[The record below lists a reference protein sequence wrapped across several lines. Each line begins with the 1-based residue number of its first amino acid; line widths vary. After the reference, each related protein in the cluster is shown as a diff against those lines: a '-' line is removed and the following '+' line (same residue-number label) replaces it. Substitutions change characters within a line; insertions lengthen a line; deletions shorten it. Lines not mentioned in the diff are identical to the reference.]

1 MVKQNRKKNSQSS
14 HDQFKQLLVD
24 ASRCVKCGRCLSVC
38 PVYRELGR
46 EKGVAR
52 GKLSLIESQG
62 DKGFKRSSKKL
73 KEIISLC
80 LLCGACKENCPNLV
94 EGDKIIQKARG
105 ALFSRKYPPLPLKLM
120 LQHILTSPK
129 KMDKLLQA
137 GKLLQPL
144 FLKKIPSES
153 GLHLRFP
160 FSSWGK
166 KRVVPDLAKESF
178 LKKYSGEKV
187 PARTDVALFVG
198 CVGNYLFPKVPEAAV
213 EIFKHLNLSV
223 QIPQE
228 QACCGLMAFGAGMDE
243 IDVELVK
250 RNTEAFEKTGS
261 IPIVASCSSCS
272 AHLKHYPDLFEE
284 GEWKERA
291 KRFSQRVKDIS
302 EFLVEKSYAPEGK
315 AKPNTLSSRLTF
327 HDPCHLRRKQGIF
340 EAPRKLLK
348 SLPGV
353 EFIET
358 GNENLCCGSGGSFNL
373 SHYDLSKKIFQR
385 RIKPIDE
392 KKVDTVVTSCMG
404 CLLQFLDGLRREG
417 KSVKVKHL
425 LEVLKEKN

>member
-1 MVKQNRKKNSQSS
+1 MQDNSKTSPS
-14 HDQFKQLLVD
+14 ESIEQLIAD

-62 DKGFKRSSKKL
+62 GKGLKRSSKKL

-80 LLCGACKENCPNLV
+80 LLCGACTENCPNLV

-105 ALFSRKYPPLPLKLM
+105 ALFSRKYPALPLKLM

-129 KMDKLLQA
+129 KMDKLHKA
-137 GKLLQPL
+137 GKLLQPF
-144 FLKKIPSES
+144 FLKKIPAES

-166 KRVVPDLAKESF
+166 NRVVPDLAKEPF
-178 LKKYSGEKV
+178 LKKYFQKKA
-187 PARTDVALFVG
+187 PAKTDVALFVG

-213 EIFKHLNLSV
+213 EIFNHLNLSV

-228 QACCGLMAFGAGMDE
+228 QGCCGLMAFGAGMDE

-250 RNTEAFEKTGS
+250 RNIEAFEKTGF
-261 IPIVASCSSCS
+261 IPIVAPCSSCS

-284 GEWKERA
+284 EKWKERA
-291 KRFSQRVKDIS
+291 KQFSQRVKDIS
-302 EFLVEKSYAPEGK
+302 EFLVETSYAPKGK
-315 AKPNTLSSRLTF
+315 ANASSVRLTF

-348 SLPGV
+348 NIPGV

-358 GNENLCCGSGGSFNL
+358 GNDNLCCGSGGSFNV

-385 RIKPIDE
+385 RIKTIDE

-404 CLLQFLDGLRREG
+404 CLMQFLDGFYQEG
-417 KSVKVKHL
+417 KDIRAKHL
-425 LEVLKEKN
+425 VEILGEALPR

>member
-1 MVKQNRKKNSQSS
+1 MQDNSKTSPS
-14 HDQFKQLLVD
+14 ESIEQLIAD

-46 EKGVAR
+46 ERGVAR

-62 DKGFKRSSKKL
+62 GKGLKRSSKKL

-80 LLCGACKENCPNLV
+80 LLCGACTENCPNLV

-105 ALFSRKYPPLPLKLM
+105 ALFSKKYPALPLKLM

-129 KMDKLLQA
+129 KMDKLHKA
-137 GKLLQPL
+137 GKLLQPF
-144 FLKKIPSES
+144 FLKKIPAES

-166 KRVVPDLAKESF
+166 NRVVPDLAKEPF
-178 LKKYSGEKV
+178 LKKYSGKKA
-187 PARTDVALFVG
+187 PAKTDVALFVG
-198 CVGNYLFPKVPEAAV
+198 CVGNYLFPQVPEAAV

-228 QACCGLMAFGAGMDE
+228 QGCCGLMAFGAGMDE

-250 RNTEAFEKTGS
+250 RNIEAFEKTGS
-261 IPIVASCSSCS
+261 LPIVAPCSSCS

-302 EFLVEKSYAPEGK
+302 EFLVETSYAPKGK
-315 AKPNTLSSRLTF
+315 ANASSVASYV
-327 HDPCHLRRKQGIF
+327 P
-340 EAPRKLLK
+340 
-348 SLPGV
+348 
-353 EFIET
+353 
-358 GNENLCCGSGGSFNL
+358 
-373 SHYDLSKKIFQR
+373 
-385 RIKPIDE
+385 
-392 KKVDTVVTSCMG
+392 
-404 CLLQFLDGLRREG
+404 
-417 KSVKVKHL
+417 
-425 LEVLKEKN
+425 

>member
-1 MVKQNRKKNSQSS
+1 MQDNSKTSPS
-14 HDQFKQLLVD
+14 ESIEQLIAD

-38 PVYRELGR
+38 PVYRVLGR
-46 EKGVAR
+46 ERGVAR
-52 GKLSLIESQG
+52 GKLSLIESQVG
-62 DKGFKRSSKKL
+62 KGLRRSSKKL

-80 LLCGACKENCPNLV
+80 LLCGACTENCPNLV

-105 ALFSRKYPPLPLKLM
+105 ALFSRKYPALPLKLM

-129 KMDKLLQA
+129 KMDKLHKA
-137 GKLLQPL
+137 GKLLQPF
-144 FLKKIPSES
+144 FLKKIPAES

-160 FSSWGK
+160 FFSWGK
-166 KRVVPDLAKESF
+166 NRVVPDLAKEPF
-178 LKKYSGEKV
+178 LKKYFQKKA
-187 PARTDVALFVG
+187 PAKTDVALFVG

-213 EIFKHLNLSV
+213 EIFNHLNLSV

-228 QACCGLMAFGAGMDE
+228 QGCCGLMAFGAGMDE

-250 RNTEAFEKTGS
+250 RNIEAFEKTGF
-261 IPIVASCSSCS
+261 IPIVAPCSSCS

-284 GEWKERA
+284 EKWKERA
-291 KRFSQRVKDIS
+291 KQFSQRVKDIS
-302 EFLVEKSYAPEGK
+302 EFLVETSYAPKGK
-315 AKPNTLSSRLTF
+315 ANASSVRLTF

-348 SLPGV
+348 NIPGV

-358 GNENLCCGSGGSFNL
+358 GNDNLCCGSGGSFNV

-404 CLLQFLDGLRREG
+404 CLMQFLDGFYQEG
-417 KSVKVKHL
+417 KDIRAKHL
-425 LEVLKEKN
+425 VEILGEALPR

>member
-1 MVKQNRKKNSQSS
+1 MNANSKTSPS
-14 HDQFKQLLVD
+14 ESIEQLIAD

-46 EKGVAR
+46 ERGVAR

-62 DKGFKRSSKKL
+62 GKELKRSSKKL

-80 LLCGACKENCPNLV
+80 LLCGACTENCPNLV

-105 ALFSRKYPPLPLKLM
+105 ALFSEKYLALPLKLM

-129 KMDKLLQA
+129 KMDKLHKA
-137 GKLLQPL
+137 GKLLQPF
-144 FLKKIPSES
+144 FLKKIPAES

-160 FSSWGK
+160 LSSWGK
-166 KRVVPDLAKESF
+166 NRVVPDLAKEPF
-178 LKKYSGEKV
+178 LKKYSGKKA
-187 PARTDVALFVG
+187 PAKTDVALFVG

-213 EIFKHLNLSV
+213 EIFNHLNLSV

-228 QACCGLMAFGAGMDE
+228 QGCCGLMAFGAGMDE

-250 RNTEAFEKTGS
+250 RNIAAFEKTGS
-261 IPIVASCSSCS
+261 LPIVAPCSSCS

-291 KRFSQRVKDIS
+291 KRFSQRVKDSS
-302 EFLVEKSYAPEGK
+302 EFLVETSYAPKGK
-315 AKPNTLSSRLTF
+315 ANASSVRLTF

-348 SLPGV
+348 NIPGV

-358 GNENLCCGSGGSFNL
+358 GNENLCCGSGGSFNV

-404 CLLQFLDGLRREG
+404 CMLQFLDGLYREG
-417 KSVKVKHL
+417 KGIRVKHL
-425 LEVLKEKN
+425 VEILRQDFPH

>member
-1 MVKQNRKKNSQSS
+1 MKDHSKTSPSES
-14 HDQFKQLLVD
+14 IEQLIAD

-46 EKGVAR
+46 ERGVAR

-62 DKGFKRSSKKL
+62 DKEVKHSSKKL

-80 LLCGACKENCPNLV
+80 LLCGACTENCPNLV

-105 ALFSRKYPPLPLKLM
+105 ALFSKKYAALPLKLM

-129 KMDKLLQA
+129 KMDKLHKA
-137 GKLLQPL
+137 GKLLQPF
-144 FLKKIPSES
+144 FLKKIPAES

-166 KRVVPDLAKESF
+166 NRVVPDLAKEPF
-178 LKKYSGEKV
+178 LKKYFQKKV
-187 PARTDVALFVG
+187 PAKTDVALFVG

-213 EIFKHLNLSV
+213 EIFNHLNLSV

-228 QACCGLMAFGAGMDE
+228 QGCCGLMAFGAGMDE

-250 RNTEAFEKTGS
+250 RNIEAFEKTGS
-261 IPIVASCSSCS
+261 IPIVAPCSSCS

-284 GEWKERA
+284 EKWKERA
-291 KRFSQRVKDIS
+291 KQFSQRVKDIS
-302 EFLVEKSYAPEGK
+302 EFLVETSYALKGK
-315 AKPNTLSSRLTF
+315 ANASSVRLTF

-348 SLPGV
+348 NIPGV

-358 GNENLCCGSGGSFNL
+358 GNDNLCCGSGGSFNV

-404 CLLQFLDGLRREG
+404 CLMQFLDGFYQEG
-417 KSVKVKHL
+417 KDIRAKHL
-425 LEVLKEKN
+425 VEILGEALPR

>member
-1 MVKQNRKKNSQSS
+1 MKDNSKTSKPES
-14 HDQFKQLLVD
+14 IEQLIAD

-46 EKGVAR
+46 ERGVAR

-62 DKGFKRSSKKL
+62 GKGLKRSSKKL

-80 LLCGACKENCPNLV
+80 LLCGACTENCPNLV

-105 ALFSRKYPPLPLKLM
+105 ALFSRKYPALPLKLM

-129 KMDKLLQA
+129 KMDKLHKA
-137 GKLLQPL
+137 GKLLQPF
-144 FLKKIPSES
+144 FLKKIPAES

-166 KRVVPDLAKESF
+166 NRVVPDLAKEPF
-178 LKKYSGEKV
+178 LKKYFQKKAPV
-187 PARTDVALFVG
+187 KTAVALFVG
-198 CVGNYLFPKVPEAAV
+198 CVGNYLFPQVPEAAV
-213 EIFKHLNLSV
+213 EIFKRMNLSV

-228 QACCGLMAFGAGMDE
+228 QGCCGLMAFGAGMDE
-243 IDVELVK
+243 IDIELVK
-250 RNTEAFEKTGS
+250 KNIEAFEKTGS
-261 IPIVASCSSCS
+261 LPIVAPCSSCS

-291 KRFSQRVKDIS
+291 KRFSQRVKDSS
-302 EFLVEKSYAPEGK
+302 EFLVETSYAPKGK
-315 AKPNTLSSRLTF
+315 ANASSVRLTF

-348 SLPGV
+348 NIPGV

-358 GNENLCCGSGGSFNL
+358 GNDNLCCGSGGSFNV

-404 CLLQFLDGLRREG
+404 CMLQFLDGLYREG
-417 KSVKVKHL
+417 KGIRVKHL
-425 LEVLKEKN
+425 VEILREDFPR

>member
-1 MVKQNRKKNSQSS
+1 MQDNSKTSPS
-14 HDQFKQLLVD
+14 ESIEQLIAD

-62 DKGFKRSSKKL
+62 GKELKRSSKKL

-80 LLCGACKENCPNLV
+80 LLCGACTENCPNLV

-105 ALFSRKYPPLPLKLM
+105 ALFSKKYPALPLKLM

-129 KMDKLLQA
+129 KMDKLHKA

-144 FLKKIPSES
+144 FFKKIPAES

-160 FSSWGK
+160 LSSWGEN
-166 KRVVPDLAKESF
+166 RVVPDLAKEPF
-178 LKKYSGEKV
+178 LKKYSGEKA
-187 PARTDVALFVG
+187 PAKTDVVLFVG
-198 CVGNYLFPKVPEAAV
+198 CVGNYLFPQVPEAAV
-213 EIFKHLNLSV
+213 EIFNRLKLSV
-223 QIPQE
+223 QIPHE
-228 QACCGLMAFGAGMDE
+228 QGCCGLMAFGAGMDE
-243 IDVELVK
+243 IDVELAK
-250 RNTEAFEKTGS
+250 SNIEAFEKTGS
-261 IPIVASCSSCS
+261 LPIVAPCSSCS
-272 AHLKHYPDLFEE
+272 AHLKHYPNLFEE

-302 EFLVEKSYAPEGK
+302 EFLVKTSFAPKGK
-315 AKPNTLSSRLTF
+315 PGAPSSRLTF

-340 EAPRKLLK
+340 EAPRTLLK
-348 SLPGV
+348 NLPGV

-358 GNENLCCGSGGSFNL
+358 GNENLCCGSGGSFNV

-404 CLLQFLDGLRREG
+404 CLMQFLDGFYQEG
-417 KSVKVKHL
+417 KDIRVKHL
-425 LEVLKEKN
+425 VEILGEAFPR